1 MNLDRVIH
9 PVKDFAA
16 LDNSDVASFLGD
28 RTRMAEHPN
37 LEFKRAF
44 PEKGDSYDI
53 REICKYIVGFSNQE
67 GGFVVYGVSDEI
79 KDPNSPFPGYVEGLS
94 QHPRLDDVG
103 QWVRDRIHP
112 PIALPPIRFFDVQG
126 REVAILKVPDADN
139 KPYCYYDPRTLGVW
153 YFKRTAN
160 RIAEL
165 SPDEIR
171 EFYRTCFTEQ
181 VDSFLRDTEF
191 RGDIGARKAAIRKRR
206 LKRHQRW
213 VKTKLESP
221 KEFGF
226 VGVYTLPV
234 RTVEIPWGDLNE
246 FLTRHGDRFSSE
258 LSRSGEPERVQNGV
272 SAGYFPRA
280 IRQDIKSTHRTTL
293 YMDGLVALD
302 SQVDPLMDSASR
314 GLGKI
319 LHPYWLSYE
328 LQRHLQLS
336 RAILEPRNVD
346 RADLVVEFENIEDFS
361 MGFQGSSSYV
371 DTSPYSGFHL
381 PIERKVNLSE
391 VYKYDDGDMR
401 NIAMPA
407 VKDIMDEVCR
417 IFGNAQPPGL
427 WDEKGYLTYVKG
439 SENTR

>member
-1 MNLDRVIH
+1 MNPDKIIHSFKSFDQLD
-9 PVKDFAA
+9 DE
-16 LDNSDVASFLGD
+16 DVTAFLRD
-28 RTRMAEHPN
+28 RTFVSESST
-37 LEFKRAF
+37 LEFKSAL
-44 PEKGDSYDI
+44 PVGSSGSEGT
-53 REICKYIVGFSNQE
+53 EICKLIVGFLNAE
-67 GGFVVYGVSDEI
+67 GGVVVYGVSDSVNDPDARFPVYVSGLAQYPRPEEI
-79 KDPNSPFPGYVEGLS
+79 TRWAGQRVRPQVKLPA
-94 QHPRLDDVG
+94 PRL
-103 QWVRDRIHP
+103 
-112 PIALPPIRFFDVQG
+112 FDVAG
-126 REVAILKVPDADN
+126 RKVLILRVPRGNN
-139 KPYCYYDPRTLGVW
+139 KPYCYYDPHTLGVW
-153 YFKRTAN
+153 YFKRTAS

-165 SPDEIR
+165 TPDEIR

-181 VDSFLRDTEF
+181 VGSFLRDTEF
-191 RGDIGARKAAIRKRR
+191 REDIGARRIAIRKRR
-206 LKRHQRW
+206 LEHHQRW
-213 VKTKLESP
+213 VQTKLENP

-226 VGVYTLPV
+226 VGVYTLPT
-234 RTVEIPWGDLNE
+234 RPVEIPWGDLNE
-246 FLTRHGDRFSSE
+246 FLTRHRGRFSSE

-293 YMDGLVALD
+293 YTDGLVALD
-302 SQVDPLMDSASR
+302 SQVDPLMDSASK
-314 GLGKI
+314 GLGRI

-391 VYKYDDGDMR
+391 VYKYDGDKR

-407 VKDIMDEVCR
+407 VKDILDEVCR
-417 IFGNAQPPGL
+417 VFGDARPPGL

>member
-1 MNLDRVIH
+1 
-9 PVKDFAA
+9 
-16 LDNSDVASFLGD
+16 
-28 RTRMAEHPN
+28 
-37 LEFKRAF
+37 
-44 PEKGDSYDI
+44 
-53 REICKYIVGFSNQE
+53 
-67 GGFVVYGVSDEI
+67 VV
-79 KDPNSPFPGYVEGLS
+79 
-94 QHPRLDDVG
+94 
-103 QWVRDRIHP
+103 
-112 PIALPPIRFFDVQG
+112 
-126 REVAILKVPDADN
+126 ILKVPDGSN
-139 KPYCYYDPRTLGVW
+139 KPYCYYDPPTHGVW
-153 YFKRTAN
+153 YFKRTGSS
-160 RIAEL
+160 IAEL
-165 SPDEIR
+165 TPDEIR

-181 VDSFLRDTEF
+181 VDSFLREAEF
-191 RGDIGARKAAIRKRR
+191 RGGIEARNVAVRKRR

-213 VKTKLESP
+213 VKTKLENP

-234 RTVEIPWGDLNE
+234 RTVEIPWKDLNE
-246 FLTRHGDRFSSE
+246 FLTLHRSRFSSE

-293 YMDGLVALD
+293 YTDGLVALD
-302 SQVDPLMDSASR
+302 SQADPLMDSASR

-381 PIERKVNLSE
+381 PIEREVNLSE
-391 VYKYDDGDMR
+391 VYKYDDADRR
-401 NIAMPA
+401 NIAMPT

-439 SENTR
+439 AENTR